1 MPSSTHVPT
10 TTHVLLYGET
20 QIPYTL
26 TYAPRKT
33 VAIHVY
39 PDGSVVVKAPLG
51 SSFAAV
57 EAFLHR
63 RAGWIVRKRAEFVRL
78 RATQDARAPRRYVSG
93 ESFAHLGRQYRLKV
107 MEGERPWVKLSRG
120 FLEIT
125 TPDKANTAVVQLQV
139 EGWQRRQAQ
148 RIFYERMLALL
159 PRFSPL
165 VLPEPE
171 ITIKTL
177 KSRWGS
183 CTYDGRVTLNLLLIQ
198 APLEC
203 IDYVVAHELCH
214 LVEHN
219 HGKGF
224 YALLARVM
232 PDWKARKERL
242 NESAV
247 A

>member
-1 MPSSTHVPT
+1 
-10 TTHVLLYGET
+10 
-20 QIPYTL
+20 
-26 TYAPRKT
+26 
-33 VAIHVY
+33 
-39 PDGSVVVKAPLG
+39 
-51 SSFAAV
+51 
-57 EAFLHR
+57 
-63 RAGWIVRKRAEFVRL
+63 
-78 RATQDARAPRRYVSG
+78 
-93 ESFAHLGRQYRLKV
+93 
-107 MEGERPWVKLSRG
+107 
-120 FLEIT
+120 
-125 TPDKANTAVVQLQV
+125 
-139 EGWQRRQAQ
+139 
-148 RIFYERMLALL
+148 MLALL